1 MSDTVYQ
8 FSVEAIDGG
17 QVNLNTYRGHVLCI
31 VNVASRWGKTDVNY
45 RQLVQLAEKYPQ
57 VSDENV
63 MKQHKFFL
71 IYFNL
76 ILLCISA
83 QNLSLPL

>member
-1 MSDTVYQ
+1 MTDTVYQ

-57 VSDENV
+57 VSP
-63 MKQHKFFL
+63 QRIH
-71 IYFNL
+71 NL
-76 ILLCISA
+76 YRYKLYVYVSG
-83 QNLSLPL
+83 QNFSFSL